1 MCIRDSRKPVADAVK
16 AGRPVLVEVDLA
28 GARSIRQS
36 TPDATHVFLAPP
48 SWDVLVERLKGRGT
62 ETDDVVKR
70 RLETARTELA
80 AQDEFDIVVVNN
92 DIDDAVTALTKILLG
107 Q

>member
-1 MCIRDSRKPVADAVK
+1 M
-16 AGRPVLVEVDLA
+16 
-28 GARSIRQS
+28 
-36 TPDATHVFLAPP
+36 
-48 SWDVLVERLKGRGT
+48 LVERLKGRGT